1 MTPEHKEALARGRE
15 IATVVKRYLSALE
28 ANAPRRGRRR
38 TAESIRSRLDTIAI
52 ELAKASPLIQL
63 QLVQER
69 IELQAELEH
78 LEAIPQVDMA
88 ALEAEFVEC
97 AYEYGE
103 SKGISYAAWRE
114 MNVEAK
120 VLTAAGIQRT
130 RRASSLVKAS
140 SPQHPSSV
148 TS

>member
-15 IATVVKRYLSALE
+15 IAIVVKTYLSTLE

-38 TAESIRSRLDTIAI
+38 TAESIRPRLESIAT

-63 QLVQER
+63 QLIQER
-69 IELQAELEH
+69 IELQAELDH

-88 ALEAEFVEC
+88 ALETDFVEC
-97 AYEYGE
+97 ANEYSE

-120 VLTAAGIQRT
+120 VLSAAGVRRT
-130 RRASSLVKAS
+130 RRPSNLVN
-140 SPQHPSSV
+140 
-148 TS
+148 T